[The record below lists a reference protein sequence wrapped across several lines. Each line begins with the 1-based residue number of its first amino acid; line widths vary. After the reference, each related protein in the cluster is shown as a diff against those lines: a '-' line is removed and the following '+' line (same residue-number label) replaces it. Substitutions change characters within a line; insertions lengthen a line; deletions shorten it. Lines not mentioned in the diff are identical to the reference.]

1 LDFQNKVLNEMRDDK
16 PENIQ
21 EQKKFY
27 AEIA

>member
-1 LDFQNKVLNEMRDDK
+1 MRDDK

-27 AEIA
+27 AEVAYEYGHFLNV